1 LKSFQVEV
9 RVLPR
14 RGILDPQ
21 ASAVHGALGTLGFR
35 EVAEVHVGRLISLT
49 LEAASESEAEERA
62 AAMCRELLA
71 NPVTEDWSVHVSEE
85 ESVAR

>member
-1 LKSFQVEV
+1 MRSFQVEV

-21 ASAVHGALGTLGFR
+21 AGAVRGALGSLGFR
-35 EVAEVHVGRLISLT
+35 EVTEVHVGRLLT
-49 LEAASESEAEERA
+49 LSLRAESASAAEERA

-71 NPVTEDWSVHVSEE
+71 NPVTEDWSLRVREE
-85 ESVAR
+85 ESGGA

>member
-1 LKSFQVEV
+1 VKSFQVEV

-21 ASAVHGALGTLGFR
+21 ASAVQGALGSLGFR
-35 EVAEVHVGRLISLT
+35 EVTEVHVGRLLTLT
-49 LEAASESEAEERA
+49 LEAESSAAAEHRA

-71 NPVTEDWSVHVSEE
+71 NPVTEDWSV
-85 ESVAR
+85 SVGEAEPSGV

>member
-1 LKSFQVEV
+1 VKSFQVEV

-21 ASAVHGALGTLGFR
+21 AAAVQGALGSLGFR
-35 EVAEVHVGRLISLT
+35 EVTEVHVGRLLT
-49 LEAASESEAEERA
+49 LSLEAESDAAAEQRA

-71 NPVTEDWSVHVSEE
+71 NPVTEDWSVRVTEGEHGGV
-85 ESVAR
+85 

>member
-1 LKSFQVEV
+1 VKQFQVEV

-35 EVAEVHVGRLISLT
+35 EVGEVHVGRLISLT
-49 LEAASESEAEERA
+49 VEAESGGEAEERA

-71 NPVTEDWSVHVSEE
+71 NPVTEDWSVSVREE
-85 ESVAR
+85 ESSGE